1 MRIPISRIYF
11 ANRYK
16 IDRWI
21 KLVSSKYKT
30 FWLKFKDSF
39 HLICHSKRSN
49 ENICTNETLQE
60 QNFALRVQNLNES
73 IRFRNDWSCYLF
85 QYRFSFIIKSREW
98 MSRLLNIANIE
109 KESTSF
115 TILRLAKALYDIF
128 KAFVGY
134 EVNKLFLTSSG
145 LINHSTKRSKYT
157 IQLLVFLYLIEY
169 SYDSTL

>member
-1 MRIPISRIYF
+1 
-11 ANRYK
+11 
-16 IDRWI
+16 
-21 KLVSSKYKT
+21 
-30 FWLKFKDSF
+30 
-39 HLICHSKRSN
+39 
-49 ENICTNETLQE
+49 
-60 QNFALRVQNLNES
+60 
-73 IRFRNDWSCYLF
+73 
-85 QYRFSFIIKSREW
+85 

-169 SYDSTL
+169 SYDSTS